1 MSRLSIDSNLKL
13 KRRDSYDDIAQCLND
28 IEMGLS
34 VKRTR
39 QAENLQ
45 RRVQTAQN
53 QNNRIHG
60 VVSSHKEQLAQ
71 KSEKAFRNDVLNL
84 QKIVNK
90 QKKVTKTINE
100 EATKLKEKNETRLDK
115 FTHAYADLKG

>member
-115 FTHAYADLKG
+115 FKHAYADLKG